1 MVVPIT
7 SGIIFVIYLPM
18 FEIYTGEPMHEIK
31 TRGTASSAQ
40 IWFGEDEWT
49 DVATWMTGVEGLYD
63 RFLLNGKF

>member
-1 MVVPIT
+1 
-7 SGIIFVIYLPM
+7 M
-18 FEIYTGEPMHEIK
+18 FEICTGEPMHEIK